1 MWQDNKSQDNQ
12 PVYSPSSQMNEG
24 MLEFFPLLVALAL
37 GKEEDETAH
46 QLEELKTIV
55 TDVLDHF
62 KAEVRM

>member
-1 MWQDNKSQDNQ
+1 
-12 PVYSPSSQMNEG
+12 MNEG

-55 TDVLDHF
+55 MDVLDHF